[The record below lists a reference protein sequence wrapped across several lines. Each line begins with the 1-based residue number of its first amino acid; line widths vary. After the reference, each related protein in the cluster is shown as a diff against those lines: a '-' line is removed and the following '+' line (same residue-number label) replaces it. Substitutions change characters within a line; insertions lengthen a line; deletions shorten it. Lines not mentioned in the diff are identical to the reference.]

1 MATRKKEIKKPS
13 FIITYAVCLLVSL
26 IIVGGFGIVFGA
38 YAFNQYSNE
47 TWNNMVSHDNELT
60 LEICNFLNTDKE
72 DLTRERIVW
81 LRWILLNHYSET
93 GRCAEVYYDNELI
106 ADSKSTLILKYNV
119 LSDDEQSGF
128 SFYTLEIADD
138 KYLEYFNTPEVNQYY
153 TFSGPYDRSLT
164 YLYGLKTQPEI
175 DFYCTE
181 FYADLENCTFIP
193 VKVSITSG
201 ISYHPVIYM
210 ELSITPDP
218 EDIEGMTLY
227 KCNIGDPSGADA
239 FGMKIG
245 YEERPDESEFGEM
258 HDLSASYDTKA
269 RYYKITPPYYR
280 TFTETHGYGIIDG
293 IVVLFLGALII
304 ALIPA
309 TIRYNINKRNYEIF
323 EYRRQTTN
331 AMAHDLKTP
340 IASIV
345 AYTEIL
351 ENNIDQANREHYLA
365 KISEKATQMNS
376 IVNSILMFSRSEN
389 TAVPVNKSD
398 VKSGDIIRNIIGE
411 NEHQISMKGLNVLF
425 DGDSAPEL
433 NTDPEL
439 FRQAVGNLI
448 NNAVLYSKE
457 NTDITIRLDQNR
469 LTITNVMAEPIED
482 ISKLK
487 EPFVKGSSSRQNS
500 GTGLGLA
507 IAENDFAMLGY
518 KLNIKTEND
527 LFICTVDM
535 R

>member
-1 MATRKKEIKKPS
+1 MATRKKEIKKPG

-26 IIVGGFGIVFGA
+26 IVLGCFGA
-38 YAFNQYSNE
+38 AIGVSQYYHFYQQA
-47 TWNNMVSHDNELT
+47 WNNMVTLDNDLT
-60 LEICNFLNTDKE
+60 TEICNFLSTDKE

-81 LRWILLNHYSET
+81 LKWVILNYYSET
-93 GRCAEVYYDNELI
+93 GRCAEVYYGNELI
-106 ADSKSTLILKYNV
+106 ADAGSTLILNYT
-119 LSDDEQSGF
+119 DF
-128 SFYTLEIADD
+128 SAKDIRNYTLEIADE
-138 KYLEYFNTPEVNQYY
+138 KYLEYFNTPEVNSYCNFDG
-153 TFSGPYDRSLT
+153 TMSL
-164 YLYGLKTQPEI
+164 LYSKGLKKQPVI
-175 DFYCTE
+175 DFYCDE

-193 VKVSITSG
+193 VEISITCFPDPE
-201 ISYHPVIYM
+201 PVTDLKM
-210 ELSITPDP
+210 RITPDP
-218 EDIEGMTLY
+218 EDIEGMTLF
-227 KCNIGDPSGADA
+227 KGDNAAAEGGYYAM
-239 FGMKIG
+239 GTKIG
-245 YEERPDESEFGEM
+245 YEERPDESEFDIM
-258 HDLSASYDTKA
+258 QDYSSSYDRSE
-269 RYYKITPPYYR
+269 RYYKVTPPSYKS
-280 TFTETHGYGIIDG
+280 FTEVYGYDIING
-293 IVVLFLGALII
+293 IVILFIRALII

-365 KISEKATQMNS
+365 KISEKAAQMNN

-398 VKSGDIIRNIIGE
+398 VKTGDVIKDIIGE
-411 NEHQISMKGLNVLF
+411 NEQQISKKSLNVLF
-425 DGDSAPEL
+425 NGESAPEL

-457 NTDITIRLDQNR
+457 NTDITIKFDQTR
-469 LTITNVMAEPIED
+469 LTITNVTAEPIED

-518 KLNIKTEND
+518 KLNIKTEKD
-527 LFICTVDM
+527 LFICTVSLK
-535 R
+535 

>member
-47 TWNNMVSHDNELT
+47 TWNNLVSHDNELT

-138 KYLEYFNTPEVNQYY
+138 KYLEYFNTSEVNQYY
-153 TFSGPYDRSLT
+153 TFSGPYDRSVT

-227 KCNIGDPSGADA
+227 KCNIGDP
-239 FGMKIG
+239 
-245 YEERPDESEFGEM
+245 R
-258 HDLSASYDTKA
+258 A

-304 ALIPA
+304 ALVPA

-365 KISEKATQMNS
+365 KISEKAAQMNN

-398 VKSGDIIRNIIGE
+398 VKTGDIIRNIIGE

-433 NTDPEL
+433 NTDLEL

-457 NTDITIRLDQNR
+457 DTDITIRFDQDR

>member
-26 IIVGGFGIVFGA
+26 IVLGCFGTVIGVS
-38 YAFNQYSNE
+38 QYYQYYE
-47 TWNNMVSHDNELT
+47 QAWNNMVTLDADLT
-60 LEICNFLNTDKE
+60 TEICNFLSREKE
-72 DLTRERIVW
+72 DLTREKIVW
-81 LRWILLNHYSET
+81 LKWVILNHYSET
-93 GRCAEVYYDNELI
+93 GRCAEVYYDKELI
-106 ADSKSTLILKYNV
+106 ADARSTLILNYTDFSGKYIRN
-119 LSDDEQSGF
+119 
-128 SFYTLEIADD
+128 YTLEIADE
-138 KYLEYFNTPEVNQYY
+138 KYIEYFNEPEVNEYY
-153 TFSGPYDRSLT
+153 NFGGTNAGL
-164 YLYGLKTQPEI
+164 LNLEGLKTQPIIE
-175 DFYCTE
+175 FYCDE

-193 VKVSITSG
+193 VAVSVTAPYSE
-201 ISYHPVIYM
+201 PVTDM
-210 ELSITPDP
+210 KMRITPAP
-218 EDIEGMTLY
+218 EDIEGMTLFEVD
-227 KCNIGDPSGADA
+227 NTASGDYYAMGT
-239 FGMKIG
+239 KIG
-245 YEERPDESEFGEM
+245 YEERPDESEFDTM
-258 HDLSASYDTKA
+258 QDYSSSYDRSE
-269 RYYKITPPYYR
+269 RYYKITPPSYR
-280 TFTETHGYGIIDG
+280 SFTEAHGYDIINGII
-293 IVVLFLGALII
+293 ILFIGALII

-365 KISEKATQMNS
+365 KISEKAAQMNN

-411 NEHQISMKGLNVLF
+411 NEQQISKKSLNVLF
-425 DGDSAPEL
+425 DEDSAPEL

-457 NTDITIRLDQNR
+457 NTDIAIECDQTR
-469 LTITNVMAEPIED
+469 LTITNVMAEPVED

-527 LFICTVDM
+527 LFICTVNLK
-535 R
+535 

>member
-1 MATRKKEIKKPS
+1 MATPKKEIKKPS

-26 IIVGGFGIVFGA
+26 IVLGCFGTVYGVSKYNHYYELA
-38 YAFNQYSNE
+38 
-47 TWNNMVSHDNELT
+47 WDNMVNIEADLT
-60 LEICNFLNTDKE
+60 TEICNFLITNKD
-72 DLTRERIVW
+72 DLTRKKIVW
-81 LRWILLNHYSET
+81 LKRAILDHYSAT

-106 ADSKSTLILKYNV
+106 ADARSTLIMNYT
-119 LSDDEQSGF
+119 DF
-128 SFYTLEIADD
+128 SEENIMAYTLELADE
-138 KYLEYFNTPEVNQYY
+138 KYLKYFNTPEVNKHCNWYGY
-153 TFSGPYDRSLT
+153 VDRTLT
-164 YLYGLKTQPEI
+164 RIEGLRMQPEI
-175 DFYCTE
+175 DFCCNE

-193 VKVSITSG
+193 VEVSILSMPYA
-201 ISYHPVIYM
+201 SYKCM
-210 ELSITPDP
+210 EMSITPDP
-218 EDIEGMTLY
+218 GDIAGMTLY
-227 KCNIGDPSGADA
+227 KVDPDSSYTL
-239 FGMKIG
+239 GMKIG
-245 YEERPDESEFGEM
+245 YEEKPPENEFVM
-258 HDLSASYDTKA
+258 QYDYSASYDRSE
-269 RYYKITPPYYR
+269 RYYRMTPPSYR
-280 TFTETHGYGIIDG
+280 SFTEVHGYDIIDG
-293 IVVLFLGALII
+293 IVILFLGAMII

-365 KISEKATQMNS
+365 KISEKAAQMNN

-398 VKSGDIIRNIIGE
+398 VKAGDIIRNIIGE
-411 NEHQISMKGLNVLF
+411 NEQQISKKSLNVLF

>member
-13 FIITYAVCLLVSL
+13 FIITYAVCLLISL
-26 IIVGGFGIVFGA
+26 IVVGGFGIVIGVS
-38 YAFNQYSNE
+38 QYDNYYDQA
-47 TWNNMVSHDNELT
+47 WNNTVSREDDMSIEVLKILH
-60 LEICNFLNTDKE
+60 TDKE
-72 DLTRERIVW
+72 DLTREKLVW
-81 LRWILLNHYSET
+81 LKWIMVNFFAET
-93 GRCAEVYYDNELI
+93 GRCAEVYYDNQLI
-106 ADSKSTLILKYNV
+106 ADSKCSLILKYNV
-119 LSDDEQSGF
+119 YSEDEKSGYR
-128 SFYTLEIADD
+128 FYTLEVPDD
-138 KYLEYFNTPEVNQYY
+138 KYLEYFNTPEVKQYSV
-153 TFSGPYDRSLT
+153 FSGSVLSRE
-164 YLYGLKTQPEI
+164 GLRTQPEI

-181 FYADLENCTFIP
+181 FYADLENCTFVP
-193 VKVSITSG
+193 VKASITSG
-201 ISYHPVIYM
+201 ISFEPVIYM
-210 ELSITPDP
+210 DLSITPDP

-227 KCNIGDPSGADA
+227 KCNIGDPGGADA

-245 YEERPDESEFGEM
+245 YEERPDESEFETVY
-258 HDLSASYDTKA
+258 DYTASYEKNQSYNYRVTH
-269 RYYKITPPYYR
+269 PYYR
-280 TFTETHGYGIIDG
+280 LFTEAHGYDIING

-304 ALIPA
+304 ALVPA

-365 KISEKATQMNS
+365 KISEKAAQMNN

-411 NEHQISMKGLNVLF
+411 NEQQISKKSLNVLF

-457 NTDITIRLDQNR
+457 NTDITIKFDQTR
-469 LTITNVMAEPIED
+469 LTITNVTAEPIED

-527 LFICTVDM
+527 LFICTVSLK
-535 R
+535 

>member
-26 IIVGGFGIVFGA
+26 IIVGGFGAAIGVS
-38 YAFNQYSNE
+38 QYYLFYVRA
-47 TWNNMVSHDNELT
+47 WGNMVGLDADLT
-60 LEICNFLNTDKE
+60 TEICNFLSTEKE
-72 DLTRERIVW
+72 DITREKIVW
-81 LRWILLNHYSET
+81 LKWVILNHYSET
-93 GRCAEVYYDNELI
+93 GRCAEVYYYNELI
-106 ADSKSTLILKYNV
+106 ADAGSTLILNYT
-119 LSDDEQSGF
+119 DF
-128 SFYTLEIADD
+128 SAKDIRNYTLEIADE
-138 KYLEYFNTPEVNQYY
+138 KYLEYFNTPEVNSYCNFGG
-153 TFSGPYDRSLT
+153 TNTDLL
-164 YLYGLKTQPEI
+164 YLEGLKTQPVI
-175 DFYCTE
+175 NFYCDE

-193 VKVSITSG
+193 VAVSVTSFD
-201 ISYHPVIYM
+201 SDPVTDM
-210 ELSITPDP
+210 RMRITPDP
-218 EDIEGMTLY
+218 EDIEGMTLF
-227 KCNIGDPSGADA
+227 KGDNAASEGGYYAM
-239 FGMKIG
+239 GTKIG
-245 YEERPDESEFGEM
+245 YEERPDESEFAINY
-258 HDLSASYDTKA
+258 DYSSSYDRSE
-269 RYYKITPPYYR
+269 RYYKITPPSYR
-280 TFTETHGYGIIDG
+280 TFTEAHGYDIING
-293 IVVLFLGALII
+293 IVVLFLGVLII
-304 ALIPA
+304 ALVPA

-365 KISEKATQMNS
+365 KISEKAAQMNN

-389 TAVPVNKSD
+389 AAVPVNKSD

-457 NTDITIRLDQNR
+457 NTDITIRFDQNR

-527 LFICTVDM
+527 LFICTVDLK
-535 R
+535 